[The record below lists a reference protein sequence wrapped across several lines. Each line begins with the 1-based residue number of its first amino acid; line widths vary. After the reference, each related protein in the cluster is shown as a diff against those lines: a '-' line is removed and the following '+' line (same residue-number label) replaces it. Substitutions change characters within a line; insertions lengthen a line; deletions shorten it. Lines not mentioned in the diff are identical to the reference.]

1 MEHQFRRWSPRWQG
15 CRPRRLAKYWE
26 RWWLSEVVAKTNA
39 ETLACV
45 EVKAPRL
52 TEAHTVAALEKT
64 QLSTH

>member
-1 MEHQFRRWSPRWQG
+1 M
-15 CRPRRLAKYWE
+15 AKYWE

-52 TEAHTVAALEKT
+52 TEAHTVAELQKT